1 MLRRRLLTS
10 ALALPLLGRVQNAR
24 AVTWP
29 ERPVRIIVP
38 FGAGG
43 ASDIVARLIAAPLQT
58 QFGQPFVIDNRPGAG
73 GTLGAAA
80 AAAAAAAT
88 DGHTLVIS
96 AHSPIVIGPAMY
108 NVPYDPMRSFRHI
121 ALVGVIPFVALV
133 RPDKLPVTDLRG
145 LAEAARRSP
154 TPIPFASAGNGALG
168 HIVGLAFMKSFGV
181 QLEHVPYRNA
191 SMLQSDLAAGN
202 IPMTFDGLPQM
213 LNYIRNGTLRPLAVT
228 TATRS
233 PRLPEVPTA
242 AEAGAPE
249 MAVDN
254 WLGVSAPASL
264 PDEAAERVFAAIDTA
279 LQSAEIVA
287 RMDQLGF
294 MRQPLTSAGFTAML
308 QDQVDSW
315 APMIRAA
322 NIRPD

>member
-1 MLRRRLLTS
+1 MLRRRLLNS
-10 ALALPLLGRVQNAR
+10 ALGLPMLCTAVSAR
-24 AVTWP
+24 AATWP

-43 ASDIVARLIAAPLQT
+43 ASDIVARLLAAPLQA
-58 QFGQPFVIDNRPGAG
+58 QLGQPFVIDNRPGAG

-80 AAAAAAAT
+80 AAAAT

-96 AHSPIVIGPAMY
+96 ANSPIVIGPAMY
-108 NVPYDPMRSFRHI
+108 NVAYDPMRSFRHI
-121 ALVGVIPFVALV
+121 ALAGVIPFVALV

-191 SMLQSDLAAGN
+191 AMLQSDLAAGN
-202 IPMTFDGLPQM
+202 VPMTFDGLPQM
-213 LNYIRNGTLRPLAVT
+213 LNFIRAGTLRPLAVT

-233 PRLPEVPTA
+233 PRLPDVPTA

-264 PDEAAERVFAAIDTA
+264 PAEAAERLYAAITA
-279 LQSAEIVA
+279 GLGMPEVVA
-287 RMDQLGF
+287 RMDALGF
-294 MRQPLTSAGFTAML
+294 MRQPMTSAGFTAML
-308 QDQVDSW
+308 QEQVDSW
-315 APMIRAA
+315 GPLIRAA
-322 NIRPD
+322 GIRPD